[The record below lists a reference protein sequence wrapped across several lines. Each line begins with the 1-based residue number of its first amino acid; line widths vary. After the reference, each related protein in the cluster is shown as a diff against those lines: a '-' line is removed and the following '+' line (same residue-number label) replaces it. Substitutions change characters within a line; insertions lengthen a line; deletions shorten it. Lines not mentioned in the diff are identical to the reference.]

1 MFIAKRADKLNPI
14 THALTA
20 VALDRAGLRR
30 VSRMA
35 MPILIVSG
43 VAADLDLLSYFAGA
57 GAYFHYRYALLHSI
71 LGAAILTFLIA
82 LAFWL
87 TARRIKAAPLRFP
100 RVLLLC
106 AIGVAAH
113 ILLDLAT
120 ADGVQLLWPFHVR
133 WFSWDVLNGNDP
145 WILALLAIGLLL
157 PALFHLVTE
166 EIASK
171 KSRKHSS
178 KGAIAALAIL
188 ALYIGARAGL
198 HATAVQTLLAH
209 DYHGAMP
216 LVAGAFPDSVSLVS
230 WRGVL
235 DTKNTIEVVSVPVG
249 GGDVF
254 DANSSLTH
262 YKPASSPALDAARS
276 APLAK
281 QFLRYARFPLADLEN
296 TADGYRITLRDLRFP
311 DDADTP
317 DDLVAV
323 IELNANFTLRSQAM
337 EFATQQQDR
346 TR

>member
-1 MFIAKRADKLNPI
+1 MNPI
-14 THALTA
+14 TQVLMT

-35 MPILIVSG
+35 LPILIVSG
-43 VAADLDLLSYFAGA
+43 VASDLDLVSYFGGA
-57 GAYFHYRYALLHSI
+57 NAYLHYRYAVLHSI
-71 LGAAILTFLIA
+71 LGAPILAIVIA

-87 TARRIKAAPLRFP
+87 AARRNQAAPLRFS

-106 AIGVAAH
+106 VIGIGAH
-113 ILLDLAT
+113 ILLDVAT
-120 ADGVQLLWPFHVR
+120 EDGVQLLWPFRAR
-133 WFSWDVLNGNDP
+133 WFSWDLLSGVDP
-145 WILALLAIGLLL
+145 WILAVLAAGLLL
-157 PALFHLVTE
+157 PALFHLVSE

-171 KSRKHSS
+171 KKRPRPS
-178 KGAIAALAIL
+178 KGAIAVLVIVG
-188 ALYIGARAGL
+188 LYIGVRAEMHG
-198 HATAVQTLLAH
+198 TAVQMLLGQ

-216 LVAGAFPDSVSLVS
+216 LVAGAFPDSASLFL
-230 WRGVL
+230 WRGVI

-262 YKPASSPALDAARS
+262 YKPGSSPALDAARG

-296 TADGYRITLRDLRFP
+296 LANGYRVTLRDLRFP
-311 DDADTP
+311 DDSDTP

-323 IELNANFTLRSQAM
+323 IELNSNFTVRAQVM
-337 EFATQQQDR
+337 EFATEQQSR
-346 TR
+346 SR